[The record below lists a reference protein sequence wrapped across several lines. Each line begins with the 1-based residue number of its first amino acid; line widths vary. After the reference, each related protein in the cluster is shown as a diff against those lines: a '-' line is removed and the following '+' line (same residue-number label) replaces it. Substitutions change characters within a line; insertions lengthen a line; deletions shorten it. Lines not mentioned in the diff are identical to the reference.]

1 MMTKEVHVLC
11 DHDALYAAIELKL
24 RSLVGVRVSRL
35 AADPIT
41 QQDARTSPLRSDLL
55 IVAPTLPIHDA
66 MSILAR
72 ASLLDHVGQMPVL
85 IISEQ
90 PSRPESNDMITYL
103 NFPFDMDDL
112 NNTVAKILSRHHA
125 LNAQRAR

>member
-41 QQDARTSPLRSDLL
+41 QQDARTSLLRSDLL